1 MIRFRSILF
10 PRIEISS
17 LRLENGELR
26 GAIDGNRNKWAAQP
40 ILLIITADVAG
51 DAVIARNDRGARP
64 IDQDRI
70 NPLIIQKPN
79 SLCIFIKFD
88 VVVPAR

>member
-26 GAIDGNRNKWAAQP
+26 RPIDGSRNKWAAQP
-40 ILLIITADVAG
+40 ILLVITAAVAG
-51 DAVIARNDRGARP
+51 NDSGAGP
-64 IDQDRI
+64 NDQDRI

-88 VVVPAR
+88 AVAPAR

>member
-17 LRLENGELR
+17 PRLQNGELR
-26 GAIDGNRNKWAAQP
+26 GAIDGSRNKWAAQP

-51 DAVIARNDRGARP
+51 DAGIAGKDSGARP
-64 IDQDRI
+64 NDEDRI
-70 NPLIIQKPN
+70 NPRIIQNPN

-88 VVVPAR
+88 VGAPAR

>member
-26 GAIDGNRNKWAAQP
+26 GAVDGSRNKWAAQP
-40 ILLIITADVAG
+40 ILLIITAEVPG
-51 DAVIARNDRGARP
+51 NDSGARP
-64 IDQDRI
+64 NDEDRI
-70 NPLIIQKPN
+70 NPLIIQKPD

-88 VVVPAR
+88 AIAPAR